1 MLLPTTFSVPARL
14 GTTHKDVKGTRMRKN
29 TLALIAVSS
38 GLALSLVACGNNNSG
53 GSSPSGGN
61 AAAGGACPAIG
72 AGLSTAPAAAA
83 SSSQTPQSITA
94 QLGSAN
100 GMPIGVILP
109 ETATSARWE
118 GFDHPYLQ
126 AALTAEGF
134 KPTIE
139 NAQGDDQ
146 KFAQIADS
154 MLSQHVKVLIIGAPD
169 GAAGATV
176 EQKAKAQGVPVI
188 DYDRLNLGGS
198 ADYYVSFDN
207 VRVGQ
212 LQGIALATALQGK
225 KAAQVI
231 EIEGSPTDNN
241 ATLFHNGQEQVLQPL
256 YNCGQ
261 LKLVKSQM
269 IDGWNNQTGG
279 STFEQFLTAN
289 GGKVDGVL
297 AANDGLAGAI
307 ITVLQKNGL
316 NGHVPVTGQDAT
328 AAGLTAILVGD
339 QYSTVFKPEKLE
351 ADASAELALALA
363 KGNTTV
369 ANQIAGQTSHDP
381 TGNRDV
387 KSVLLPPE
395 SITKSNVKD
404 VVTQGYVKASDICV
418 GAKAQAECQTLGIS

>member
-1 MLLPTTFSVPARL
+1 
-14 GTTHKDVKGTRMRKN
+14 MRKT
-29 TLALIAVSS
+29 TLALIAASS
-38 GLALSLVACGNNNSG
+38 GLALALTACGNNSS
-53 GSSPSGGN
+53 GSSGSSN
-61 AAAGGACPAIG
+61 TAAAGGACPAIG
-72 AGLSTAPAAAA
+72 AGISTGSGAA
-83 SSSQTPQSITA
+83 SSTVTPQSVAA
-94 QLGSAN
+94 QVGKAN
-100 GMPIGVILP
+100 GIKVGVILP

-118 GFDHPYLQ
+118 GFDHPFLQ

-134 KPTIE
+134 QPLIQ

-146 KFAQIADS
+146 KFSQIADTF
-154 MLSQHVKVLIIGAPD
+154 LSQGVKVLIIGAPD

-212 LQGIALATALQGK
+212 LQGLALANALKDK
-225 KAAQVI
+225 KGAQVI

-241 ATLFHNGQEQVLQPL
+241 ATLFHNGQEDVLKPL
-256 YNCGQ
+256 YDCGQ

-269 IDGWNNQTGG
+269 IDAWDNQKAG
-279 STFEQFLTAN
+279 STFENFLTAN

-297 AANDGLAGAI
+297 AANDGEAGAI

-316 NGHVPVTGQDAT
+316 NGKVPVTGQDAT
-328 AAGLTAILVGD
+328 AAGLTAILTGD

-351 ADASAELALALA
+351 AQAAAELALALA

-369 ANQIAGQTSHDP
+369 ANQIANQTSHDP

-395 SITKSNVKD
+395 SITKDNVKD
-404 VVTQGYVKASDICV
+404 VVTQGYVKASDICT
-418 GAKAQAECQTLGIS
+418 GAAQPVCGQLGIS